1 MHAVVH
7 VSNSITS
14 ITDDTPPSPTDT
26 TRTCES
32 DGVSS
37 TTDECPS
44 SPSVTAKESPE
55 RNAVSST
62 TETGHI
68 SRASENA
75 INK

>member
-7 VSNSITS
+7 VSDSVTS
-14 ITDDTPPSPTDT
+14 ITDDTPPSATVT
-26 TRTCES
+26 AGTCRS

-37 TTDECPS
+37 TTDECLP
-44 SPSVTAKESPE
+44 SPSFTAKESPE

-62 TETGHI
+62 TETAHV
-68 SRASENA
+68 SRASKNS